1 MPFRVIKGTFHV
13 VGYSPDGDS
22 IRFKAENE
30 QLWALLSG
38 PPVSLNARRHAQLR
52 LEAID
57 TLETHYLNVHQPL
70 GLATR
75 ALDFLLL
82 NLGITEVVW
91 NDLRT
96 TVVGANDGTPGYII
110 SRAVEANRRPVSF
123 VFTGEPPVADGASI
137 FLTAE
142 LVRESVNARSLE
154 AGLAYPTY
162 YTGLFPDLRNALTA
176 ATAVARK
183 QGYEIWAV
191 DRTNRG
197 FAVPNLQAITDEHII
212 MPKLFRRIAEFL
224 EAGGSISG
232 FKEFLERKEEAITI
246 ISTTHFTHFDT
257 IIEVKRKEVTMAE
270 PPENIIFQG

>member
-30 QLWALLSG
+30 HHWALLSG

-91 NDLRT
+91 NELRT
-96 TVVGANDGTPGYII
+96 TVVGASDGTPGYII
-110 SRAVEANRRPVSF
+110 SRTVENNRRPVSF
-123 VFTGEPPVADGASI
+123 VFTGEPPATDGSSI

-142 LVRESVNARSLE
+142 LVRKSVNARSLE

-162 YTGLFPDLRNALTA
+162 YTGLFPDLRKALTA

-191 DRTNRG
+191 DRTNKG
-197 FAVPNLQAITDEHII
+197 FEVPNLQAITDEHII

-224 EAGGSISG
+224 EAGGSISS
-232 FKEFLERKEEAITI
+232 FKEFLERKAEAITI

-257 IIEVKRKEVTMAE
+257 IIEVKRKVVTMAE